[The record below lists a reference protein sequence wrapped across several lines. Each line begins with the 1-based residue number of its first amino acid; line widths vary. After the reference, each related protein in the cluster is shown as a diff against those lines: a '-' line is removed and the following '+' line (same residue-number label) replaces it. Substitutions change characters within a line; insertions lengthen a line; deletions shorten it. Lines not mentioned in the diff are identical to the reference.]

1 MQLSTIKILGTVV
14 STLGLSDYEY
24 IPLNT
29 KLAAMSASDYMTDT
43 DLNRL
48 INQRDLDDVVAKME
62 IIGIA
67 TRKHARDFLKNPSGK
82 RLVNH
87 LIRNSTYMNSKS
99 EDEDI
104 VRLIAEA
111 FGND

>member
-48 INQRDLDDVVAKME
+48 INQ
-62 IIGIA
+62 
-67 TRKHARDFLKNPSGK
+67 S
-82 RLVNH
+82 VN
-87 LIRNSTYMNSKS
+87 
-99 EDEDI
+99 
-104 VRLIAEA
+104 
-111 FGND
+111 